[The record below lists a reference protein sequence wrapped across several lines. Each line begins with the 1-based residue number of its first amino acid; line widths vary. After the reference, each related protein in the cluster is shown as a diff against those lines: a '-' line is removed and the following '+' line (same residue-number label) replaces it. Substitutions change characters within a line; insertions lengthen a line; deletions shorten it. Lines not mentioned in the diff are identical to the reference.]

1 MIDISPNHHLRSGNL
16 TGMFAALCAYVH
28 NAPKT
33 SITDKA
39 ASLKLGSADFMQ
51 SGFSIP
57 EALAFDYCWKAL
69 SGVVY

>member
-1 MIDISPNHHLRSGNL
+1 
-16 TGMFAALCAYVH
+16 MFAALCAYVH